1 MAQSCKSRFFYRK
14 ELFIFAK
21 NLQTKMTN
29 SSIFNTIPGD
39 GEVAILLYGNV
50 GAKQQVDSE
59 RVVSE
64 LLALEKMYNKIDVR
78 INSTGG
84 DVFSG
89 MAIFNALRNSKA
101 NITMYID
108 GVAASIAGIIA
119 LCGKPLYMSPY
130 AKLMLHAVSA
140 GAYGK
145 ASELRETA
153 TLVESLQNDLASMIA
168 GRLGQ
173 NKEEIVAKYFDEK
186 DHWISAQEALEMK
199 LIDGIYD
206 MKGED
211 VKASTT
217 EEIYNYFNNRLEQP
231 LNDNEMT
238 LKDHLK
244 SVASFANLADDN
256 AILAHINELENAATK
271 VEALEKAVNT
281 YKEKLAV
288 LEQKEITSF
297 IDKAIAEGK
306 ITNEQKES
314 FTNLMKSD
322 RKNTEA
328 LINSMKANPFV
339 RASSVFGPENKG
351 AENIANKTWDELDQ
365 AGELATLRA
374 ASLETF
380 KAKYKEKFGI
390 DYKE

>member
-14 ELFIFAK
+14 VLFIFAK

-217 EEIYNYFNNRLEQP
+217 EEIYNYFNNRLEKP

-271 VEALEKAVNT
+271 VEALENAVNT

-339 RASSVFGPENKG
+339 KASSVFAPENKG
-351 AENIANKTWDELDQ
+351 AENIANKSWDELDQ

-374 ASLETF
+374 ASPETF

>member
-1 MAQSCKSRFFYRK
+1 V
-14 ELFIFAK
+14 LFIFAK

-217 EEIYNYFNNRLEQP
+217 EEIYNYFNNRLEKP

-271 VEALEKAVNT
+271 VEALENAVNT

-339 RASSVFGPENKG
+339 KASSVFAPENKG
-351 AENIANKTWDELDQ
+351 AENIANKSWDELDQ

-374 ASLETF
+374 ASPETF

>member
-1 MAQSCKSRFFYRK
+1 V
-14 ELFIFAK
+14 LFIFAE

-39 GEVAILLYGNV
+39 GEIAILLYGNV
-50 GAKQQVDSE
+50 GANQQVDSE

-231 LNDNEMT
+231 LNDNKMT

-271 VEALEKAVNT
+271 VEAL
-281 YKEKLAV
+281 
-288 LEQKEITSF
+288 
-297 IDKAIAEGK
+297 AEGK

-314 FTNLMKSD
+314 FTNLMNSD

-339 RASSVFGPENKG
+339 RASSVFAPENKG
-351 AENIANKTWDELDQ
+351 AENIANKSWDELDQ

>member
-14 ELFIFAK
+14 VLFIFAK
-21 NLQTKMTN
+21 NLQTKMTH

-39 GEVAILLYGNV
+39 GEIAILLYGNV

-231 LNDNEMT
+231 LNDNKMT

-244 SVASFANLADDN
+244 GVASFANLADDN

-271 VEALEKAVNT
+271 VEALENAVNT

-339 RASSVFGPENKG
+339 KASSVFSPENKG
-351 AENIANKTWDELDQ
+351 AENIANKSWDELDQ

>member
-1 MAQSCKSRFFYRK
+1 M
-14 ELFIFAK
+14 
-21 NLQTKMTN
+21 KMTN

-39 GEVAILLYGNV
+39 GEIAILLYGNV

-231 LNDNEMT
+231 LNDNKMT

-244 SVASFANLADDN
+244 GVASFANLADDN

-314 FTNLMKSD
+314 FTNLMNSD

-339 RASSVFGPENKG
+339 KASSVFAPENKG
-351 AENIANKTWDELDQ
+351 AENIANKSWDELDQ
-365 AGELATLRA
+365 AGELAILRA

>member
-1 MAQSCKSRFFYRK
+1 V
-14 ELFIFAK
+14 LFIFAK

-50 GAKQQVDSE
+50 GANQQVDSE

-231 LNDNEMT
+231 LNNNEMT

-244 SVASFANLADDN
+244 GVASFANFADDN

-271 VEALEKAVNT
+271 VEALENAVNT

-339 RASSVFGPENKG
+339 KASSVFAPENKG
-351 AENIANKTWDELDQ
+351 AENIANKSWDELDQ

-374 ASLETF
+374 ASPETF